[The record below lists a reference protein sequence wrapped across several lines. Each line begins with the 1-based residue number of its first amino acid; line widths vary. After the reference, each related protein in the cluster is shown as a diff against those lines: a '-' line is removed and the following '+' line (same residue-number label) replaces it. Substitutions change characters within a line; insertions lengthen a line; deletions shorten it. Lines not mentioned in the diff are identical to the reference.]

1 MRKLNFSKLGTLSFP
16 LEARK
21 FGAIKFHFSK
31 MKIRNFFRMFF
42 FFNFL
47 SSESSFL
54 KYKKKEKAR
63 NFRFL
68 KYKKFFEMDFF
79 SIFSGL
85 GLKVAQVGQ
94 DITAGISISIIT
106 GISIALL
113 FWKQKI
119 KY

>member
-1 MRKLNFSKLGTLSFP
+1 
-16 LEARK
+16 
-21 FGAIKFHFSK
+21 
-31 MKIRNFFRMFF
+31 
-42 FFNFL
+42 
-47 SSESSFL
+47 
-54 KYKKKEKAR
+54 
-63 NFRFL
+63 
-68 KYKKFFEMDFF
+68 MDFF

-94 DITAGISISIIT
+94 GITAGISISIIT